1 MHTPINVLKN
11 RAQRFEYK
19 GCRVEILTEKRGGR
33 WSWSFIINGTK
44 ARASRQT
51 CWETPGLA
59 ADAAKAEACRYID
72 REI

>member
-1 MHTPINVLKN
+1 MHTPINVSRN
-11 RAQRFEYK
+11 RARRFEYK

-33 WSWSFIINGTK
+33 WTWSFIVNGTK
-44 ARASRQT
+44 AMASRQT
-51 CWETPGLA
+51 CWETPALA